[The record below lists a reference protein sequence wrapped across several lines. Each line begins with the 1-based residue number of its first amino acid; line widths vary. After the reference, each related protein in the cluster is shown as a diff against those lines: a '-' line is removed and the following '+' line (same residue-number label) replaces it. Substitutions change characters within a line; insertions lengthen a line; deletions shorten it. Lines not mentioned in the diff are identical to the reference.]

1 MEKRTTI
8 RIGVVILDGSKVL
21 TTRMHRENS
30 KDIYLLPGG
39 GVEHGEGLID
49 AAIREVKEETC
60 LDIEVEKILY
70 LKNLYTDEGHFTE
83 VIVLGK
89 IIGGKLEKGC
99 DPEEKGVEKLKTVE
113 YIDLNDLENI
123 NFHPRQLKSLLKKH
137 HEDNFNGEIQYLGI
151 FKYPE
156 D

>member
-1 MEKRTTI
+1 MKKRTTI
-8 RIGVVILDGSKVL
+8 RVGVIILDGSRVL
-21 TTRMHRENS
+21 TTKMHRENS
-30 KDIYLLPGG
+30 EDIYVLPGG
-39 GVEHGEGLID
+39 GVEHGESLVD

-70 LKNLYTDEGHFTE
+70 LKNLYTNEEHFTE

-89 IIGGKLEKGC
+89 IIGGKMEKGF
-99 DPEEKGVEKLKTVE
+99 DPEEKGVEKLKTVK
-113 YIDLNDLENI
+113 YINLKDLVDI
-123 NFHPRQLKSLLKKH
+123 NFHPRQLKTLLKKH
-137 HEDNFNGEIQYLGI
+137 HEDNFNGDVQYLGV